1 MKSMKLILES
11 WRGKNLNE
19 LEDPR
24 SPSPMSYE
32 HEGAADDFRQQIM
45 NLVFKLAP
53 LTLDPKTA
61 AAVEVEIRDVL
72 NTLNIGTDPR
82 SNLNKEEKQ
91 KSTKKYDDHEDLK
104 GDQDE
109 LPDGLQKAIIK
120 KAGGD
125 PEEEEEK
132 EKPLKEFGSE
142 EYGLQTKEFEPI
154 PGLDSDNSKEAQ
166 LRQIVADKQMGK
178 VDGTTVD
185 MTSANV
191 ILQVLDALNPQ
202 NREKYLNL
210 PVKDM
215 ADIAFKMMK

>member
-1 MKSMKLILES
+1 MEGY
-11 WRGKNLNE
+11 WRSDSITIQDADGK
-19 LEDPR
+19 
-24 SPSPMSYE
+24 
-32 HEGAADDFRQQIM
+32 DF
-45 NLVFKLAP
+45 
-53 LTLDPKTA
+53 
-61 AAVEVEIRDVL
+61 VEIIDIIKAGSLR
-72 NTLNIGTDPR
+72 
-82 SNLNKEEKQ
+82 KEQKEPKGGDRRPEV

-109 LPDGLQKAIIK
+109 LPDELQKAIIK

-125 PEEEEEK
+125 PEEEEK
-132 EKPLKEFGSE
+132 EKV
-142 EYGLQTKEFEPI
+142 
-154 PGLDSDNSKEAQ
+154 KEAAGMSGNPKEDA

>member
-11 WRGKNLNE
+11 WREKNLNE

-125 PEEEEEK
+125 PEEEEK
-132 EKPLKEFGSE
+132 EKV
-142 EYGLQTKEFEPI
+142 
-154 PGLDSDNSKEAQ
+154 KEAAGMSGNPKEDA

-178 VDGTTVD
+178 VDGTSVD

>member
-11 WRGKNLNE
+11 WRGKNL
-19 LEDPR
+19 
-24 SPSPMSYE
+24 
-32 HEGAADDFRQQIM
+32 
-45 NLVFKLAP
+45 
-53 LTLDPKTA
+53 
-61 AAVEVEIRDVL
+61 
-72 NTLNIGTDPR
+72 
-82 SNLNKEEKQ
+82 EEKQ
-91 KSTKKYDDHEDLK
+91 KSTEKYDDHEDLK
-104 GDQDE
+104 GEQDE

-132 EKPLKEFGSE
+132 EKV
-142 EYGLQTKEFEPI
+142 
-154 PGLDSDNSKEAQ
+154 KEAAGMSSNPKEDA

-178 VDGTTVD
+178 VDGTSVD